1 MKNKK
6 GEKMRRELLINE
18 KELKVLAE
26 KALNIQY
33 EKISIE
39 YADDEWEDSNIE
51 NELIIK
57 IQQGHFIE
65 LISFSDER
73 ILKELNL
80 KELNLELDYVLIYE
94 NAYAYKVD
102 ATDEQKVYLFYCNEL
117 DTNSNVA

>member
-1 MKNKK
+1 
-6 GEKMRRELLINE
+6 MRRELLINE
-18 KELKVLAE
+18 KELKVLAA
-26 KALNIQY
+26 KALNNKY

-39 YADDEWEDSNIE
+39 YADEKWEDSNIE

-73 ILKELNL
+73 ILKEFNF
-80 KELNLELDYVLIYE
+80 KELNMEFDYMTIYE

-102 ATDEQKVYLFYCNEL
+102 ATDEQKVYIFYCNEL
-117 DTNSNVA
+117 VIDSNVA

>member
-1 MKNKK
+1 
-6 GEKMRRELLINE
+6 MRRELLISE

-39 YADDEWEDSNIE
+39 YADEEWADSNIE
-51 NELIIK
+51 YELIIK

-80 KELNLELDYVLIYE
+80 KELNLELDYVSIYE
-94 NAYAYKVD
+94 NVYAYKVD
-102 ATDEQKVYLFYCNEL
+102 ATDEQKVYIFYCNEL
-117 DTNSNVA
+117 AIDSNVA

>member
-1 MKNKK
+1 
-6 GEKMRRELLINE
+6 MRRELLISE

-102 ATDEQKVYLFYCNEL
+102 ATDEQKVYIFYCNEL

>member
-1 MKNKK
+1 MK
-6 GEKMRRELLINE
+6 RELLINE

-26 KALNIQY
+26 KALNIKY

-39 YADDEWEDSNIE
+39 YVDEEWADSNIE
-51 NELIIK
+51 DELIIK

-80 KELNLELDYVLIYE
+80 ELDYVSIYE
-94 NAYAYKVD
+94 NAYAFKVD
-102 ATDEQKVYLFYCNEL
+102 ATDEQKVYIFYCNEL
-117 DTNSNVA
+117 AIDSNIA